1 MNENE
6 NNNVQQPAEQQPTEQ
21 NVQQPVYTQPQQPM
35 YNQPQMQPMYNQQV
49 YVPQKN
55 SNAIAGMV
63 LGIISTSSVFIGFFA
78 FGALLYTLA
87 LICGIV
93 GIVLSAKGRKNPINK
108 GQATAGLVLSIVG
121 TSIAGIGFACV
132 TCACAALGC
141 VGAAAS
147 SL

>member
-1 MNENE
+1 MNKNE
-6 NNNVQQPAEQQPTEQ
+6 EMIEQ
-21 NVQQPVYTQPQQPM
+21 NVQQPIQQPVQPTQQMYQQPIQQPM
-35 YNQPQMQPMYNQQV
+35 YPV
-49 YVPQKN
+49 KN
-55 SNAIAGMV
+55 NSSAIAGMI

-78 FGALLYTLA
+78 LGALLYTLA

-132 TCACAALGC
+132 TCACAAIGC

>member
-6 NNNVQQPAEQQPTEQ
+6 NNNVQQTVEQQTTEQ
-21 NVQQPVYTQPQQPM
+21 NVQQPM
-35 YNQPQMQPMYNQQV
+35 YNQPQQPIYQQPIYQQPMYNQPV
-49 YVPQKN
+49 QKN

-63 LGIISTSSVFIGFFA
+63 LGIVSVSAIIIGLFA
-78 FGALLYTLA
+78 FGGLFYTVA

-93 GIVLSAKGRKNPINK
+93 GIVLSAKGRKSPIDS

-121 TSIAGIGFACV
+121 TSISGIGLACV
-132 TCACAALGC
+132 ACACATIGC

>member
-6 NNNVQQPAEQQPTEQ
+6 NNNVQQTVEQQPTEQ
-21 NVQQPVYTQPQQPM
+21 NVQQPMYNQPQQPIYQQPM
-35 YNQPQMQPMYNQQV
+35 YNQPV
-49 YVPQKN
+49 QKN
-55 SNAIAGMV
+55 SCATAGMV
-63 LGIISTSSVFIGFFA
+63 LGIVSVSAIIIGLFA
-78 FGALLYTLA
+78 FGGLFYTVA

-93 GIVLSAKGRKNPINK
+93 GIVLSAKGRKSPIDS

-121 TSIAGIGFACV
+121 TSISGIGLACV
-132 TCACAALGC
+132 ACACATIGC

>member
-6 NNNVQQPAEQQPTEQ
+6 NNNVQQTVEQQPTEQ
-21 NVQQPVYTQPQQPM
+21 NVQQPVYTQTQQPM
-35 YNQPQMQPMYNQQV
+35 YNQPQMQPMYNQPV
-49 YVPQKN
+49 QKN
-55 SNAIAGMV
+55 SCATAGMV
-63 LGIISTSSVFIGFFA
+63 LGIVSVSAIIIGLFA
-78 FGALLYTLA
+78 FGGLFYTVA

-93 GIVLSAKGRKNPINK
+93 GIVLSAKGRKSPIDS

-121 TSIAGIGFACV
+121 TSISGIGLACV
-132 TCACAALGC
+132 ACACATIGC

>member
-6 NNNVQQPAEQQPTEQ
+6 NNNVQQTVEQQPTEQ
-21 NVQQPVYTQPQQPM
+21 NVQQPVYTQTQQPM
-35 YNQPQMQPMYNQQV
+35 YNQPV
-49 YVPQKN
+49 QKN
-55 SNAIAGMV
+55 SCATAGMV
-63 LGIISTSSVFIGFFA
+63 LGIVSVSAIIIGLFA
-78 FGALLYTLA
+78 FGGLFYTVA

-93 GIVLSAKGRKNPINK
+93 GIVLSAKGRKSPIDS

-121 TSIAGIGFACV
+121 TSISGIGLACV
-132 TCACAALGC
+132 ACACATIGC